1 MPFDGREFS
10 RVPGPWSSTG
20 APGGRGGAL
29 VAWLRGLLPG
39 EPGGRDAR
47 SPPPRRPGT
56 AGVTA
61 VHPLEAARALIEA
74 EEAWGQGAYQTPGG
88 RRCAVGALRA
98 AALAAGVGWRES
110 DAKGE
115 AHAPLLAVAR
125 ERGFASVEL
134 MNDGSGHAEV
144 LAAFDAALREAARR

>member
-61 VHPLEAARALIEA
+61 VHLLEAARALIEQAA
-74 EEAWGQGAYQTPGG
+74 ERLGGKLETHLVTEYSVHAGRAIATPQ
-88 RRCAVGALRA
+88 RRLT
-98 AALAAGVGWRES
+98 
-110 DAKGE
+110 
-115 AHAPLLAVAR
+115 
-125 ERGFASVEL
+125 
-134 MNDGSGHAEV
+134 V
-144 LAAFDAALREAARR
+144 LVPATG